1 MSHKLPRLRLNTSSL
16 LVMATR
22 VHVQLPRDVRL
33 LRQML
38 SHMNCPPLTVT
49 VLHMPFL
56 DAVATVS
63 TFCFFESF
71 VSIVLALIIQSG
83 GSVGQKLHK
92 LVLNCIRQEEKER
105 ISACCSACKS
115 SRRMI
120 FVYSASR
127 SLSPVKKPPLQEHRL
142 GDCSCANNPSSLEH
156 ASRVAAWSIVGHKA
170 LTRRCE
176 SDENQSYPA
185 PHLCLGRSIWVPVVR
200 VARFLCDVGTFH
212 CEPPFV

>member
-1 MSHKLPRLRLNTSSL
+1 
-16 LVMATR
+16 
-22 VHVQLPRDVRL
+22 
-33 LRQML
+33 
-38 SHMNCPPLTVT
+38 
-49 VLHMPFL
+49 MPFL
-56 DAVATVS
+56 VALATVS
-63 TFCFFESF
+63 TFCFSESF
-71 VSIVLALIIQSG
+71 VSIMLALITQRSG
-83 GSVGQKLHK
+83 GSVGRKLHK

-142 GDCSCANNPSSLEH
+142 GDCSCANNPVVWNTP
-156 ASRVAAWSIVGHKA
+156 SRVAAWSIVGHKA
-170 LTRRCE
+170 LTRQCG

-200 VARFLCDVGTFH
+200 VTRFLCDVGTFH
-212 CEPPFV
+212 CEPPFVLGLCSRPTGPFVTKYCFNTSTDTETITSSDRRAFSLPSGR